1 MEKEAK
7 KIRKKMTFYTVLF
20 NLFTVFFIC
29 GISFFSVG
37 QQITFRLFLVWI
49 LLAIIMLQFQLDLSC
64 RLFDLIFED
73 NGDKN
78 EGGDDEKECSLYERL

>member
-7 KIRKKMTFYTVLF
+7 KIRRKMTFYTVLF

-29 GISFFSVG
+29 GISFFYVG
-37 QQITFRLFLVWI
+37 QQITFQLFLVWI

-64 RLFDLIFED
+64 RLFDLIFEE
-73 NGDKN
+73 NGDKS
-78 EGGDDEKECSLYERL
+78 EVGDDEKECSLYERL